1 MAKERNQPPQRPT
14 PPEQRPNP
22 KPQGMPREKGSNN
35 MPTYQNPPPP
45 PPKRKD

>member
-14 PPEQRPNP
+14 PT
-22 KPQGMPREKGSNN
+22 PQGTPLEKGHNS

-45 PPKRKD
+45 PPKKE